1 MSGNQP
7 RAFARSKSE
16 GLSPS
21 ILLRMWSRRRK
32 PRQNGLSKGDRH
44 RTSAPQSLRSS
55 CGASPLLTVQG
66 DHVTVLASLPFRL
79 QAAAGTSTIDSYEP
93 AYQKTPALDTMTT
106 PAEPP
111 LDPTALARFGRLEL
125 LARLVVEGVMSG
137 LHKSPF
143 KGFSVEFAEHRQYGP
158 GDEIRHIDWRAF
170 GKSDRYY
177 VKEYEEETNLR
188 AYIVVDSSGSMGYS
202 GQTVSKFE
210 HARRLAA
217 SLAYL
222 MISQRDAVGLVTFDD
237 SVRGMIPPRAA
248 PGHFSVLCKA
258 LEDTKIGGEAPL
270 SGILHTLAERI
281 WRRGLVV
288 IVSDGFD
295 QLDELTS
302 ALRHLRHRRHE
313 VLFLHVLAPEEEEFP
328 FRRPSRFRDL
338 EHTSNL
344 LRVDPVALRATY
356 LERFRAF
363 CDGLKD
369 QCRAMDIDY
378 HKASTAE
385 SVETTLLNYLAARA
399 GRA

>member
-1 MSGNQP
+1 
-7 RAFARSKSE
+7 
-16 GLSPS
+16 
-21 ILLRMWSRRRK
+21 
-32 PRQNGLSKGDRH
+32 
-44 RTSAPQSLRSS
+44 
-55 CGASPLLTVQG
+55 
-66 DHVTVLASLPFRL
+66 
-79 QAAAGTSTIDSYEP
+79 
-93 AYQKTPALDTMTT
+93 MTT
-106 PAEPP
+106 PSDTP

-188 AYIVVDSSGSMGYS
+188 AYLVVDSSGSMAYS
-202 GQTVSKFE
+202 GKTVSKFE
-210 HARRLAA
+210 HAKNLAA

-248 PGHFSVLCKA
+248 PGHFSLLCKS
-258 LEDTKIGGEAPL
+258 LEATKTGGEAPL

-288 IVSDGFD
+288 IISDGFD
-295 QLDELTS
+295 QLDDLAA

-328 FRRPSRFRDL
+328 FRRPARFRDL
-338 EHTSNL
+338 EDSGKL
-344 LRVDPVALRATY
+344 VRVDPAALRAAY
-356 LERFRAF
+356 LERFNAF
-363 CDGLKD
+363 CQALKERA
-369 QCRAMDIDY
+369 RAMDIDY
-378 HKASTAE
+378 HRASTAE
-385 SVETTLLNYLAARA
+385 AVETTLLSYLAIRA